1 MRKTLDLSF
10 SKKENW
16 VKKYNELDFSVLC
29 DKLAEKKSTL
39 ILFHVRPDGDSVGS
53 ALALKLLLEA
63 SGSRAWCVCTNEI
76 PQRLRFLSEG
86 VQESAIVE
94 AIPEDFVAERVIT
107 VDTASTSQLGT
118 LYEIFGGRIDFMI
131 DHHAKGEPYA
141 DHYVAPEASAA
152 GEIVFDISRE
162 FLKRGIVDSI
172 PKKVDFCI
180 YAAISS
186 DTGCF
191 KYPNV
196 TAKTHICSAELLN
209 SEIDTA
215 EINRLLFDSK
225 SMEVLAAEKAG
236 FDTIKMFHNGKIAV
250 VFFTYDMK
258 VTLGVLDE
266 HLETLIDVAR
276 SVEGVEV
283 AVAIRQPNAEKSFRV
298 STRSA
303 NSVDVSAVCA
313 YFGGGGHIRAAG
325 CTIVADSIWHV
336 ADLIVGEIEKQ
347 MY

>member
-1 MRKTLDLSF
+1 MKKYAQLSF
-10 SKKENW
+10 GE
-16 VKKYNELDFSVLC
+16 LC

-53 ALALKLLLEA
+53 ALALKILLKM
-63 SGSRAWCVCTNEI
+63 SGSRAWCVCANEI
-76 PQRLRFLSEG
+76 PQRLKFLSED
-86 VQESAIVE
+86 VQESALLESV
-94 AIPEDFVAERVIT
+94 PDGFSYERVIT
-107 VDTASTSQLGT
+107 VDTASASQLGA
-118 LYEIFGGRIDFMI
+118 LYEKFEDKIDFMI

-141 DHYVAPEASAA
+141 DHYVASDASAA
-152 GEIVFDISRE
+152 GEIIFDISRE
-162 FLKRGIVDSI
+162 FLKRGIVEEI

-196 TAKTHICSAELLN
+196 TAKTHICSAELMS

-236 FDTIKMFHNGKIAV
+236 FDTIRMFHNGKIAV

-258 VTLGVLDE
+258 MELGVLDE

-336 ADLIVGEIEKQ
+336 ADLVVGEIEKQ

>member
-1 MRKTLDLSF
+1 MKKYNQLSF
-10 SKKENW
+10 SE
-16 VKKYNELDFSVLC
+16 LC

-53 ALALKLLLEA
+53 ALALKILLEM
-63 SGSRAWCVCTNEI
+63 SGGKAWCVCANEI
-76 PQRLRFLSEG
+76 PQRLKFLSED
-86 VQESAIVE
+86 VQGSALIES
-94 AIPEDFVAERVIT
+94 IPDDFSYERVIT
-107 VDTASTSQLGT
+107 VDTASASQLGA
-118 LYEIFGGRIDFMI
+118 LYEKFEDKIDFMI

-152 GEIVFDISRE
+152 GEIIFDISRE
-162 FLKRGIVDSI
+162 FLKRGIVESI
-172 PKKVDFCI
+172 PKKLDFCV

-196 TAKTHICSAELLN
+196 TAKTHICSAELM
-209 SEIDTA
+209 SSAIDTA

-258 VTLGVLDE
+258 TELGVLDE

-283 AVAIRQPNAEKSFRV
+283 AVAIRQPNADKSFRV

-336 ADLIVGEIEKQ
+336 ADLVVGEIEKQ